1 MAMHLQIVTYRMGNI
16 SESDFIEANKEFAQM
31 MAAVPGLGAKLW
43 LRGPNEDG
51 YGGLHLWQDRDAYE
65 NFLAG
70 DLWAEVVSDESL
82 LDLTTRGFQVMDDLT
97 RMTQPG
103 LQLL

>member
-1 MAMHLQIVTYRMGNI
+1 MAMHLQIVTYRMGTI

-31 MAAVPGLGAKLW
+31 MAAVPGLVAKLW

-51 YGGLHLWQDRDAYE
+51 YGGLYLWQDRDAYE
-65 NFLAG
+65 DFLAG

-82 LDLTTRGFQVMDDLT
+82 LDLTTRDFQVMDDLT

>member
-43 LRGPNEDG
+43 LRGPNG
-51 YGGLHLWQDRDAYE
+51 PHRACRSSPR
-65 NFLAG
+65 FTLA
-70 DLWAEVVSDESL
+70 E
-82 LDLTTRGFQVMDDLT
+82 
-97 RMTQPG
+97 
-103 LQLL
+103 